1 MAPKDKNFP
10 MAGKMGGMGGKYG
23 RKAENLT
30 AKELKKA
37 GGAKASAARKVDI
50 SQTRRD
56 TTRGITLGPKGQ
68 PLTGKVVLANGNVA
82 VYKAGKRVVAAAAA
96 KKSSGGDQ
104 GKATPPAKKVS
115 SYTPGKKQGAG
126 SRSAE
131 LRNQGKASKAASPMS
146 ALRGNKAGSKSG
158 ASSMSSSVKDKGP
171 RKPGES
177 VQAYNDRIRNAPLAD
192 IISKFKFGTSGKTV
206 NSGKGPYSK

>member
-37 GGAKASAARKVDI
+37 GGAKAAAARKVDI

-56 TTRGITLGPKGQ
+56 TTRGLTLGPKGK
-68 PLTGKVVLANGNVA
+68 PLTGKVTLANGNVA
-82 VYKAGKRVVAAAAA
+82 VYKAGKRVVAAAA
-96 KKSSGGDQ
+96 KKA
-104 GKATPPAKKVS
+104 ATPSKTPDKTPTPAKKIG

-126 SRSAE
+126 SEYAR
-131 LRNQGKASKAASPMS
+131 LRNEAKAGKATVSGRQAMAK
-146 ALRGNKAGSKSG
+146 GKAG
-158 ASSMSSSVKDKGP
+158 APVPLANPKGP

-192 IISKFKFGTSGKTV
+192 IVSKFKFGTSGKTV